1 MGKGEHGHFAGT
13 HGGAPHHN
21 LTDNLPALTKRFPL
35 SIGGYFGVKG
45 SGKTSVRRI
54 ESNAPVTTAKE
65 FFRLATNRGE
75 SMKVKPNGAIV
86 MKMKDGT
93 QISYRETSSS
103 DGSPAV
109 DINIASP
116 VRVKRQKIH
125 FVNATE

>member
-1 MGKGEHGHFAGT
+1 
-13 HGGAPHHN
+13 
-21 LTDNLPALTKRFPL
+21 
-35 SIGGYFGVKG
+35 
-45 SGKTSVRRI
+45 
-54 ESNAPVTTAKE
+54 
-65 FFRLATNRGE
+65 
-75 SMKVKPNGAIV
+75 MKVKPNGAIV